1 MTTRP
6 GPEQALAG
14 LDAALEAARARGQ
27 DLVTL
32 TEYKSGNFPD
42 HNPDSVDWPRDAD
55 PCLLHHWVAD
65 RLGCW
70 RVTLEEGTA
79 RIWRPWPPRLPTREP
94 VYYVRSA
101 VPS

>member
-1 MTTRP
+1 MSVTLTHVLAWVP
-6 GPEQALAG
+6 GYLAVPP
-14 LDAALEAARARGQ
+14 RAVGWW

-32 TEYKSGNFPD
+32 AEYKSGNFPD
-42 HNPDSVDWPRDAD
+42 RNPDSADWPRDAD

-70 RVTLEEGTA
+70 RVTLEEGSA

-94 VYYVRSA
+94 VYYVHTEVS
-101 VPS
+101 S